1 MICLGVLEVDHQFFS
16 KYWHGARNACE
27 MELDRAGF
35 FRKTFFT
42 PMLEKWSRNEP
53 KIVLFWIYLIV
64 CSLIFT
70 AFVLK
75 WKFILFSV
83 FLHKYHIYGK
93 KSSLDISQNA
103 LSQSSDCKIYK
114 STISQKKKKKKK
126 KKSLILYARW
136 YKFMKMK
143 SWMGKNKFVNGGNLL
158 HADSDAVSFGCT
170 DVLLCIFDF

>member
-1 MICLGVLEVDHQFFS
+1 
-16 KYWHGARNACE
+16 
-27 MELDRAGF
+27 
-35 FRKTFFT
+35 
-42 PMLEKWSRNEP
+42 MLEKWSRNEP

-64 CSLIFT
+64 CSLIFA

-126 KKSLILYARW
+126 KKSFILYARW

-158 HADSDAVSFGCT
+158 HDDSDAVSFGCT

>member
-1 MICLGVLEVDHQFFS
+1 
-16 KYWHGARNACE
+16 

-70 AFVLK
+70 VFVLK

-114 STISQKKKKKKK
+114 STISQKKKKKKNC
-126 KKSLILYARW
+126 LILYARW

-143 SWMGKNKFVNGGNLL
+143 SWIGKNKFVNGGNLL
-158 HADSDAVSFGCT
+158 HANSDAVSFGCT

>member
-1 MICLGVLEVDHQFFS
+1 M
-16 KYWHGARNACE
+16 
-27 MELDRAGF
+27 
-35 FRKTFFT
+35 
-42 PMLEKWSRNEP
+42 
-53 KIVLFWIYLIV
+53 
-64 CSLIFT
+64 
-70 AFVLK
+70 
-75 WKFILFSV
+75 

-103 LSQSSDCKIYK
+103 LGQSSDCKIYK
-114 STISQKKKKKKK
+114 STISKKKKKKK
-126 KKSLILYARW
+126 CLILYAHW